1 MSHNRRSCL
10 GMRPKAAL
18 SSNLSTGPYPYPPT
32 CQRTFQAC
40 TLGAAC
46 RRHNNPS
53 SPFLNTASR
62 GLPARAQVTFACD
75 GKRSNETAPPKQNR
89 LERGTQI
96 LRDSANKALAG
107 PPALLS
113 IVIGHGF

>member
-40 TLGAAC
+40 TLGAHHEETQQPLLAIPEY
-46 RRHNNPS
+46 RVKR
-53 SPFLNTASR
+53 L
-62 GLPARAQVTFACD
+62 LARAQVTLACD
-75 GKRSNETAPPKQNR
+75 GKGSDKTAPPKQNR
-89 LERGTQI
+89 LP
-96 LRDSANKALAG
+96 LALSRFGNTFCFG
-107 PPALLS
+107 PQFFLFCDPR
-113 IVIGHGF
+113 

>member
-1 MSHNRRSCL
+1 MYPLVPTPIHRAVKERS
-10 GMRPKAAL
+10 RPAHWV
-18 SSNLSTGPYPYPPT
+18 
-32 CQRTFQAC
+32 RT
-40 TLGAAC
+40 TK
-46 RRHNNPS
+46 RHNNPS

-96 LRDSANKALAG
+96 LRDSANKALTG

-113 IVIGHGF
+113 NVISN